1 MRMAALWRRWSPAVR
16 ALALFAAVNVLVLN
30 LALPLALG
38 TPAGL
43 TGLSETYRLFRL
55 QNVKDADSWR
65 PMIEA
70 VRCLRDR
77 PDQLL
82 YTTLFF
88 GRKTKFQYPPTSLLA
103 VYPAMLARA
112 GLDGQFVLDA
122 ISWALV
128 LATAGFAA
136 AILVRGLPASAAP
149 TGRDRALFAAVGVG
163 LGLTYYPVV
172 RAYCLGQVQV
182 WVNALFAAL
191 VWAWMGQQKK
201 TCGVLAGVMC
211 LIKPQYAVL
220 LLWGALRRQWSFVL
234 AAIAV
239 GGVGLA
245 FSVWRFGLANHWD
258 YLPVLSFI
266 ARYGESFYPNQSING
281 FLHRLLG
288 NGDSLSWDPHAF
300 APFHRGV
307 CAGTTLAS
315 LVLLGLALFGPMRRR
330 APGSLLDLGAAALAG
345 TLASPVAWE
354 HHYGVL
360 LPVYAVLFAD
370 LYGTGRRVGLL
381 ALAGSYALTSNFF
394 VVLNTFAAT
403 PFNFLQSYVLF
414 GGLLALGLLLRGG
427 SAKRLPQTPCRFR
440 GLLQG

>member
-1 MRMAALWRRWSPAVR
+1 MRIAALWRHWSPAAR
-16 ALALFAAVNVLVLN
+16 ALALFAAANVLVLN

-55 QNVKDADSWR
+55 QKVKDADSWR

-103 VYPAMLARA
+103 VYPAVLARA
-112 GLDGQFVLDA
+112 GFDGQFILNAV
-122 ISWALV
+122 SWALV
-128 LATAGFAA
+128 LATAAFAA
-136 AILVRGLPASAAP
+136 AVLVSGLPAGAAP
-149 TGRDRALFAAVGVG
+149 TRRDRALFAAVGLG

-172 RAYCLGQVQV
+172 RAYCLGQIQV

-191 VWAWMGQQKK
+191 VWAWMGQKKK

-211 LIKPQYAVL
+211 LIKPQYGVL
-220 LLWGALRRQWSFVL
+220 LLWGTLRRQWSFVL
-234 AAIAV
+234 AAVTA

-266 ARYGESFYPNQSING
+266 ARHGESFYPNQSING
-281 FLHRLLG
+281 LLHHLMG
-288 NGDSLSWDPHAF
+288 NGDSLDWNPHGF
-300 APFHRGV
+300 APFHPVVYG
-307 CAGTTLAS
+307 GTTLAS
-315 LVLLGLALFGPMRRR
+315 LVLL
-330 APGSLLDLGAAALAG
+330 DLGAAAVAG

-360 LPVYAVLFAD
+360 LPVYAVLFAG
-370 LYGTGRRVGLL
+370 LYGKGRRVGLL

-414 GGLLALGLLLRGG
+414 GGLLALGLLLREGA
-427 SAKRLPQTPCRFR
+427 AKRLPATDCAVLAVASAP
-440 GLLQG
+440 G